1 MEYQILPTSSI
12 WQEGSFFMPA
22 KITTAYIKLASE
34 YQLKA
39 LLLILSTNG
48 KSNSRDIAKILGCTE
63 SDADD
68 FLDFWVEEG
77 VLTKDGSAPI
87 VNTVP
92 APSSPKTVKI
102 AEDKPAEKKLQSVPV
117 PTLSPKDIVEACRES
132 EELTNLMS
140 EAQEVLGKT
149 LSHTEQELIVNMVSY
164 YGLPSEIVLTIL
176 HYYKSQKEK
185 GRARGTMYIAT
196 MAKNW
201 SEEGITTLDAADEK
215 LKDIENSNRLWEEI
229 VGLTGIKHGN
239 PTVKQRN
246 MIKGW
251 FDDFSKEMIALA
263 CDIMKEN
270 TEKISLSYADKVLKN
285 WKKKGISTPA
295 DVQADNEKHRKA
307 KESKSDDIDST
318 YDINEIAK
326 KAMFDDNYDI

>member
-1 MEYQILPTSSI
+1 MEYQILPTSNI
-12 WQEGSFFMPA
+12 WQEGSFFMPV
-22 KITTAYIKLASE
+22 KITASYIKLASE

-48 KSNSRDIAKILGCTE
+48 RSNSREIAKVLGCTE

-77 VLTKDGSAPI
+77 VLTKDGNTPI
-87 VNTVP
+87 IQTVP
-92 APSSPKTVKI
+92 ATTISQTPQVTV
-102 AEDKPAEKKLQSVPV
+102 DKPAEKKLQSVPV
-117 PTLSPKDIVEACRES
+117 PTLSPKNIDDECKEN
-132 EELTNLMS
+132 EELAALMS
-140 EAQEVLGKT
+140 EAQVVLGKT
-149 LSHTEQELIVNMVSY
+149 LSHIEQELIVNMVSY

-185 GRARGTMYIAT
+185 GKARGTMYIAK

-229 VGLTGIKHGN
+229 VGITGIKHGN

-246 MIKGW
+246 MIKSW
-251 FDDFSKEMIALA
+251 FADFSREMIALA

-295 DVQADNEKHRKA
+295 EVQADNEKHRQA

>member
-1 MEYQILPTSSI
+1 MEYQILPGSSI

-22 KITTAYIKLASE
+22 KVASAYIKLASE

-48 KSNSRDIAKILGCTE
+48 KSNSREIAKVLGCTE
-63 SDADD
+63 NDADD

-87 VNTVP
+87 TQTVP
-92 APSSPKTVKI
+92 AQNTIQAQRIKT
-102 AEDKPAEKKLQSVPV
+102 DKPAERKLQAVPV
-117 PTLSPKDIVEACRES
+117 PTLSPKDIVSACREN
-132 EELTNLMS
+132 EELASLMN

-201 SEEGITTLDAADEK
+201 SEEGIVTLDAADEK
-215 LKDIENSNRLWEEI
+215 LKDIENSNRLWAEI

-307 KESKSDDIDST
+307 KESRSDDIDST

>member
-1 MEYQILPTSSI
+1 MEYRILPTGSI
-12 WQEGSFFMPA
+12 WQEGSFFIPA
-22 KITTAYIKLASE
+22 EITTKYIKLASE

-39 LLLILSTNG
+39 LLLILSANG
-48 KSNSRDIAKILGCTE
+48 KSDSREIAKTLGCTE
-63 SDADD
+63 NDADD

-77 VLTKDGSAPI
+77 VLEKDGQA
-87 VNTVP
+87 VTVQP
-92 APSSPKTVKI
+92 YT
-102 AEDKPAEKKLQSVPV
+102 AERTAEKADKPAEKKLQSVPV
-117 PTLSPKDIVEACRES
+117 PTLSPKDIIEACREN
-132 EELTNLMS
+132 EELTALMS

-149 LSHTEQELIVNMVSY
+149 LSHTEQELIVNMVCY
-164 YGLPSEIVLTIL
+164 YGLPGEIVLTIL
-176 HYYKSQKEK
+176 HFYKSQKEK
-185 GRARGTMYIAT
+185 GRARGTMYIAS

-215 LKDIENSNRLWEEI
+215 LKDIENSSRLWEEI

-246 MIKGW
+246 MIKNW
-251 FDDFSKEMIALA
+251 FADFSREMIALA

-285 WKKKGISTPA
+285 WKKKGISTPEE
-295 DVQADNEKHRKA
+295 VKADNEKHRKA
-307 KESKSDDIDST
+307 KQSKSDDIDST

>member
-1 MEYQILPTSSI
+1 MEYRILHTGSI
-12 WQEGSFFMPA
+12 WQEGSFFIPA
-22 KITTAYIKLASE
+22 KITAKYIKLASE

-48 KSNSRDIAKILGCTE
+48 KSNSREIAKILGCTE
-63 SDADD
+63 ADADD
-68 FLDFWVEEG
+68 FLEFWVEEG
-77 VLTKDGSAPI
+77 VLLKDGIEPHSQQLHSAEITPHA
-87 VNTVP
+87 V
-92 APSSPKTVKI
+92 KT
-102 AEDKPAEKKLQSVPV
+102 ADKPAEKKLQSVPV
-117 PTLSPKDIVEACRES
+117 PTLSPKDIVEACREN
-132 EELTNLMS
+132 EELTALMN

-149 LSHTEQELIVNMVSY
+149 LSHTEQELIVNMVCY
-164 YGLPSEIVLTIL
+164 YGLPGEIVLTIL
-176 HYYKSQKEK
+176 HFYKSQKEK
-185 GRARGTMYIAT
+185 GRARGTMYIAS

-215 LKDIENSNRLWEEI
+215 LKDIENSNRLWEEV

-246 MIKGW
+246 MIKKW
-251 FDDFSKEMIALA
+251 FADFSREMIALA

-295 DVQADNEKHRKA
+295 EVQADNEKHKMA
-307 KESKSDDIDST
+307 KQSKPDDIDST